1 VTSNLRS
8 PVYSIISEAA
18 SGFSVIRAF
27 DKRAILN
34 KI

>member
-27 DKRAILN
+27 DKKELY
-34 KI
+34 